1 MFVHSLM
8 LYNFYFPT
16 ETMAPRYEI
25 CVGLNKGHKTTKIK
39 QLKYK
44 GEHKTKGVRP
54 QRLKN
59 VSISNETDNLEMS
72 LNDETTTNP
81 FTDSAQLDRFSY
93 YGLIFF

>member
-1 MFVHSLM
+1 
-8 LYNFYFPT
+8 
-16 ETMAPRYEI
+16 MAPRYEI

-59 VSISNETDNLEMS
+59 VSKSVTGSKITYM
-72 LNDETTTNP
+72 
-81 FTDSAQLDRFSY
+81 R
-93 YGLIFF
+93 IFMMKPH

>member
-1 MFVHSLM
+1 M
-8 LYNFYFPT
+8 LCVIFLL

-25 CVGLNKGHKTTKIK
+25 CVGLNKGHKTAKIR

-59 VSISNETDNLEMS
+59 VRKFLSFYRNNLNSGTFMMK
-72 LNDETTTNP
+72 P
-81 FTDSAQLDRFSY
+81 P
-93 YGLIFF
+93 LIHSQTLHDWTAFPTMG